1 MYIYVNFMN
10 EKSSL
15 ENYFFE
21 DTFIPYRGSPLLIFS
36 GLTAKKFS

>member
-21 DTFIPYRGSPLLIFS
+21 DNFIPYRGSVYISNNILNS
-36 GLTAKKFS
+36 SDN